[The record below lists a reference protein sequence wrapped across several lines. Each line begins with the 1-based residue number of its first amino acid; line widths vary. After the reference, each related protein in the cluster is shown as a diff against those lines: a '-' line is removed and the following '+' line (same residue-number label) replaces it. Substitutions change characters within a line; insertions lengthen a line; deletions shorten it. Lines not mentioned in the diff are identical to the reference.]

1 MTDNNPES
9 FDDVRPIAD
18 FQQLESQLHCEDEV
32 SKDEEDE
39 IPSEKYQ
46 LWTNWNFFIVP
57 GRIIEMQS
65 KKPNEDGSKDSQH
78 SDDPPDY
85 DRYVPRTKTGRQ
97 IGVMNYVLHE
107 EGNISIEE
115 TLYIDVVLHRVK
127 SFSPQMAGVD
137 RYDDMGIRRL
147 RNDFRRLVE
156 EFFALPPKKRKD
168 ALAGFEEIG
177 AFSPEIAQSVNR
189 LNNYVDIPKTK
200 NVAVNPSA
208 PDKIVRCWP
217 DGLTGRDLELFK
229 LLSGI
234 ETMSPRSQSLSVL
247 NFILPEEPETQNQ
260 DASDLSDGSAKELPA
275 PIRLEPG
282 DKERV
287 TSLLKRFPG
296 LMNRYPYL
304 LKMIEDEIPA
314 EKFNAS
320 SDDREYIYS
329 DFLPFSLTFPTV
341 LENSSKESTNQNS
354 FSNSFV
360 KWGVIIAVICSLIK
374 MAAILFNAWVK

>member
-1 MTDNNPES
+1 MTDNAPES
-9 FDDVRPIAD
+9 FDDVQPIAD
-18 FQQLESQLHCEDEV
+18 FRQLESQLHCQDEV
-32 SKDEEDE
+32 SKDKEDE
-39 IPSEKYQ
+39 IPTEKYL

-57 GRIIEMQS
+57 GRIIEMQC

-78 SDDPPDY
+78 SDDSPNY
-85 DRYVPRTKTGRQ
+85 DRYIPRTKTGRQ

-147 RNDFRRLVE
+147 RNDFRRFVE
-156 EFFALPPKKRKD
+156 EFFALPPKKRKG

-177 AFSPEIAQSVNR
+177 AFSPEIAQAVNR
-189 LNNYVDIPKTK
+189 LKNYVDIPKAKKTSV
-200 NVAVNPSA
+200 NVQG
-208 PDKIVRCWP
+208 KLVRCWP

-234 ETMSPRSQSLSVL
+234 ETMSPRSQALSVL

-260 DASDLSDGSAKELPA
+260 DAADLSDDAASKELTT

-287 TSLLKRFPG
+287 ARLLKRFPG

-304 LKMIEDEIPA
+304 LKMIEDDIPA

-374 MAAILFNAWVK
+374 MAAILFNAWVE